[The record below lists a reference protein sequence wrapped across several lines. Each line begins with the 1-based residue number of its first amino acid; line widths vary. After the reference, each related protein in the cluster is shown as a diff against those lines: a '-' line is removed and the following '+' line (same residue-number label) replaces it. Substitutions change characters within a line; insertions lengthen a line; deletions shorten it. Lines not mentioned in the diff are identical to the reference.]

1 MRDISTETAKI
12 GVFDS
17 GLGGLSILREIR
29 LLITDIPLFY
39 VADQAHV
46 PYGERKASDILSFS
60 RSIARFLIDN
70 GAKIIVVACN
80 TASAAALQELRYD
93 FPAVPFVGM
102 EPAVKPAVQISSNKV
117 VGILATPATFEGDM
131 YHTLVE
137 KFASDVRI
145 LRNTLPGMVQIIE
158 NGKMDSGEAYDIVKK
173 AVLPMV
179 EQGADTIVLGCTH
192 FPFILPL
199 IKEIAGPNINV
210 IDPAPA
216 IAKRTSFL
224 VNQNKYLFRQRENQK
239 ANIIFATSG
248 DPTRFQS
255 MIQNLL
261 EISSD
266 PKHLNWNKEEITF
279 SKGKNNDE

>member
-1 MRDISTETAKI
+1 MRDISADNAKI
-12 GVFDS
+12 GIFDS

-29 LLITDIPLFY
+29 LRIKDIPLFY

-60 RSIARFLIDN
+60 RSITRFLIDN
-70 GAKIIVVACN
+70 GAKIVVIACN
-80 TASAAALQELRYD
+80 TASAAALQQLRHD
-93 FPAVPFVGM
+93 FPKIPFVGM
-102 EPAVKPAVQISSNKV
+102 EPAVKPAVQITKKKV
-117 VGILATPATFEGDM
+117 VGILATPATFEGEM

-145 LRNTLPGMVQIIE
+145 LRSTLPGMVQMIE
-158 NGKMDSGEAYDIVKK
+158 NGDMGSADAYNIVKE

-199 IKEIAGPNINV
+199 IKDVAGPTINV

-216 IAKRTSFL
+216 IAKRTAYL
-224 VNQNKYLFRQRENQK
+224 VNENYQLFSQREKQK
-239 ANIIFATSG
+239 INLIFTTSG
-248 DPTRFQS
+248 DPNLFQS
-255 MIQNLL
+255 MIQDLL
-261 EISSD
+261 EISSE
-266 PKHLNWNKEEITF
+266 PKRLRWDREEITF
-279 SKGKNNDE
+279 SEEE

>member
-1 MRDISTETAKI
+1 MRDISADNAKI
-12 GVFDS
+12 GIFDS

-29 LLITDIPLFY
+29 LRIKDIPLFY

-60 RSIARFLIDN
+60 RSITRFLIDN
-70 GAKIIVVACN
+70 GAKIVVIACN
-80 TASAAALQELRYD
+80 TASAAALQQLRHD
-93 FPAVPFVGM
+93 FPKIPFVGM
-102 EPAVKPAVQISSNKV
+102 EPAVKPAVQITKKKV
-117 VGILATPATFEGDM
+117 VGILATPATFEGEM

-145 LRNTLPGMVQIIE
+145 LRSTLPRMVQMIE
-158 NGKMDSGEAYDIVKK
+158 NGDMGSADAYNIVKE

-199 IKEIAGPNINV
+199 IKDVAGPTINV

-216 IAKRTSFL
+216 IAKRTAYL
-224 VNQNKYLFRQRENQK
+224 VNENYQLFSQREKQK
-239 ANIIFATSG
+239 INLIFTTSG
-248 DPTRFQS
+248 DPNLFQS
-255 MIQNLL
+255 MIQDLL
-261 EISSD
+261 EISSE
-266 PKHLNWNKEEITF
+266 PKRLRWDREEITF
-279 SKGKNNDE
+279 SEEE

>member
-1 MRDISTETAKI
+1 MRDISADNAKI
-12 GVFDS
+12 GIFDS

-29 LLITDIPLFY
+29 LRIKDIPLFY

-60 RSIARFLIDN
+60 HSITRFLIDN
-70 GAKIIVVACN
+70 GAKIVVIACN
-80 TASAAALQELRYD
+80 TASAAALQQLRHD
-93 FPAVPFVGM
+93 FPKIPFVGM
-102 EPAVKPAVQISSNKV
+102 EPAVKPAVQITKKKV
-117 VGILATPATFEGDM
+117 VGILATPATFEGEM

-145 LRNTLPGMVQIIE
+145 LRSTLPGMVQMIE
-158 NGKMDSGEAYDIVKK
+158 NGDMGSADAYNIVKE

-199 IKEIAGPNINV
+199 IKDVAGPTINV

-216 IAKRTSFL
+216 IAKRTAYL
-224 VNQNKYLFRQRENQK
+224 VNENYQLFSQREKQK
-239 ANIIFATSG
+239 INLIFTTSG
-248 DPTRFQS
+248 DPNLFQS
-255 MIQNLL
+255 MIQDLL
-261 EISSD
+261 EISSE
-266 PKHLNWNKEEITF
+266 PKRLRWDRGEITF
-279 SKGKNNDE
+279 SEEE

>member
-1 MRDISTETAKI
+1 MRDISADNAKI
-12 GVFDS
+12 GIFDS

-29 LLITDIPLFY
+29 LRIKDIPLFY

-60 RSIARFLIDN
+60 RSITRFLIDN
-70 GAKIIVVACN
+70 GAKIVVIACN
-80 TASAAALQELRYD
+80 TASAAALQQLRHD
-93 FPAVPFVGM
+93 FPKIPFVGM
-102 EPAVKPAVQISSNKV
+102 EPAVKPAVQITKKKV
-117 VGILATPATFEGDM
+117 VGILATPATFEGEM

-145 LRNTLPGMVQIIE
+145 LRSTLPGMVQMIE
-158 NGKMDSGEAYDIVKK
+158 NGDMGSADAYNIVKE

-199 IKEIAGPNINV
+199 IKDVAGPTINV

-216 IAKRTSFL
+216 IAKRTAYL
-224 VNQNKYLFRQRENQK
+224 VNENYQLFSQREKQK
-239 ANIIFATSG
+239 INLIFTTSG
-248 DPTRFQS
+248 DPNLFQS
-255 MIQNLL
+255 MIQDLL
-261 EISSD
+261 EISSE
-266 PKHLNWNKEEITF
+266 PKRLRWDRGEITF
-279 SKGKNNDE
+279 SEEE